1 MFRTGKYKKK
11 IVASGWNMP
20 STITPQL
27 IQKIEKQQDKLEAK
41 KDEEQTKQDRKKL
54 FQAWQRF

>member
-20 STITPQL
+20 MPQL
-27 IQKIEKQQDKLEAK
+27 IQKIEKLEAK